1 MCGSGASRYTMS
13 GVLSLRGKVASLSS
27 RNQGVVFALYYSR
40 VNMPRNP
47 GTLGLAAEVN
57 NLAMV
62 SQVRCTGVRVG
73 EG

>member
-1 MCGSGASRYTMS
+1 M
-13 GVLSLRGKVASLSS
+13 
-27 RNQGVVFALYYSR
+27 YYSR

-73 EG
+73 AG